1 MNKGYIKVRCVET
14 FNSGISVDEEF
25 SVTTDVVSNSEVPEL
40 NVDDNIRVVF
50 NGEIMESYPIQ
61 LGTIYAI
68 YLLDEKINEKLQE
81 MEKDG
86 YQIKTMSFWGTDKA
100 VLIFKKVLYWTDCLV
115 TKRSC
120 ASDTPITAALLELSV
135 LACFKSATNSLFTSI
150 VVPSF

>member
-1 MNKGYIKVRCVET
+1 MKRWISVLVVFSCIIALFGCENGTIKGQVSFNAQVLEVNKGYIKVRCVET

-68 YLLDEKINEKLQE
+68 YLLDENGE
-81 MEKDG
+81 
-86 YQIKTMSFWGTDKA
+86 
-100 VLIFKKVLYWTDCLV
+100 VL
-115 TKRSC
+115 
-120 ASDTPITAALLELSV
+120 P
-135 LACFKSATNSLFTSI
+135 NN
-150 VVPSF
+150 